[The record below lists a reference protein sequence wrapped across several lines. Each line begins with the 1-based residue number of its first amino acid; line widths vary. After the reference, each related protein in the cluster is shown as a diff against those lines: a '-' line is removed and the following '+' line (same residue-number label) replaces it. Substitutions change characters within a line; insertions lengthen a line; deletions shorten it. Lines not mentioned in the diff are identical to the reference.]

1 MVINDEYTFLN
12 IAMHTNFGGSIAN
25 IQTNWCDNTYV
36 YRFFGKMLHLHQNS
50 LKYRKIGHSVSEKS
64 DRLVS
69 GYSSR

>member
-36 YRFFGKMLHLHQNS
+36 YRFFCKMLHQP
-50 LKYRKIGHSVSEKS
+50 
-64 DRLVS
+64 
-69 GYSSR
+69 